1 MLAQS
6 RSFLAWRAVACALS
20 QYASGHLSL
29 AISRW
34 GVRACMIVIPS
45 LACLH
50 AEAGN
55 NEILRAESRY
65 LFQSMPDGE
74 FTAADGKKHRLT
86 DLWDKRPIL
95 INLFYRR
102 CTGSCSP
109 LLRGVKSAVDAAG
122 GLGRDYAIVSLSFDS
137 SDTTADMRTMAGAL
151 GLPSEAAWY
160 VGTAEKQTI
169 DRIAA
174 AMGFWYAAIPA
185 TDQFDHPNL
194 LAAVREG
201 KIVRILASNFADKGR
216 MRDLLL
222 ELQGI
227 YVPFSPVPQEGSWLR
242 CFQFDEETNQLR
254 LDWGMLLLIAPGCG
268 ALATT
273 AIVFLRRK
281 RDQVADNTSLSS

>member
-1 MLAQS
+1 MLVQS
-6 RSFLAWRAVACALS
+6 RTLV
-20 QYASGHLSL
+20 
-29 AISRW
+29 
-34 GVRACMIVIPS
+34 ACMIFI
-45 LACLH
+45 ACLAWPH
-50 AEAGN
+50 TEAGA

-65 LFQSMPDGE
+65 LFQPMPDSE
-74 FTAADGKKHRLT
+74 FTAADGTTHRLS
-86 DLWDKRPIL
+86 DIWDKRPIL
-95 INLFYRR
+95 INLFYRG

-109 LLRGVKSAVDAAG
+109 FLHSVKRAVDTAG
-122 GLGRDYAIVSLSFDS
+122 GLGSDYAIVSLTFDS
-137 SDTTADMRTMAGAL
+137 SDTTADMRAMADSL
-151 GLPSEAAWY
+151 DLLSEKAWY

-174 AMGFWYAAIPA
+174 AIGFWYAAIPE

-201 KIVRILASNFADKGR
+201 KIVRILAGNFVDKGR

-227 YVPFSPVPQEGSWLR
+227 YVPFSPVPQESSWLR
-242 CFQFDEETNQLR
+242 CFRFDEETNELR
-254 LDWGMLLLIAPGCG
+254 LDWGMLLLLAPGGG

-281 RDQVADNTSLSS
+281 TPPDRSYRFSG

>member
-34 GVRACMIVIPS
+34 GVRACMIVIAS

-109 LLRGVKSAVDAAG
+109 LLQSVKRAVDAAG
-122 GLGRDYAIVSLSFDS
+122 GLGKDYAIVSLSFDP
-137 SDTTADMRTMAGAL
+137 SDTTADMRAMAATL

-242 CFQFDEETNQLR
+242 CFRFDEQTNELR
-254 LDWGMLLLIAPGCG
+254 LDWGMLLLLAPGGG

-281 RDQVADNTSLSS
+281 TPPDRSYPFSG

>member
-6 RSFLAWRAVACALS
+6 RSFLAWRPILGELS
-20 QYASGHLSL
+20 PRLSGHLAR
-29 AISRW
+29 AISWW
-34 GVRACMIVIPS
+34 GVGACMLLIVC
-45 LACLH
+45 LAGQP
-50 AEAGN
+50 AQAAD

-65 LFQSMPDGE
+65 LFQPMPDGE
-74 FTAADGKKHRLT
+74 FTAADGKKHRLA

-109 LLRGVKSAVDAAG
+109 LLQSVKRAVDAAG
-122 GLGRDYAIVSLSFDS
+122 GLGKDYAIVSLSFDP
-137 SDTTADMRTMAGAL
+137 SDTTADMRAMAATL

-201 KIVRILASNFADKGR
+201 KIVRVLAGSFSDKGR

>member
-34 GVRACMIVIPS
+34 GVRACMIVIAS

-109 LLRGVKSAVDAAG
+109 LLQSVKRAVDAAG
-122 GLGRDYAIVSLSFDS
+122 GLGKDYAIVSLSFDP
-137 SDTTADMRTMAGAL
+137 SDTTADMRAMAATL

-201 KIVRILASNFADKGR
+201 KIVRVLAGSFSDKGR

-242 CFQFDEETNQLR
+242 CFRFDEQTNELR
-254 LDWGMLLLIAPGCG
+254 LDWGMLLLLAPGGG

-281 RDQVADNTSLSS
+281 TPPDRSYPFSG